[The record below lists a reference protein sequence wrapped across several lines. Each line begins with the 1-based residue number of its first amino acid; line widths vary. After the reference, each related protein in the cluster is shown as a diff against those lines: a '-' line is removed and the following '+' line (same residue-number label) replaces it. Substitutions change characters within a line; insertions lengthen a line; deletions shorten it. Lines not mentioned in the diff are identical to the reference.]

1 MLYIIS
7 TGHVSFKSKEFTIV
21 YLVAYETSYIVFQL
35 FDTCTADLE
44 RLSQQYDKT
53 NFTCISNW
61 HVDDDDDEL
70 SELICCCD
78 SQLISGYEDRSS

>member
-21 YLVAYETSYIVFQL
+21 YLVTYRPATFVFQL
-35 FDTCTADLE
+35 FDVCTADLE

-61 HVDDDDDEL
+61 HVDDEL